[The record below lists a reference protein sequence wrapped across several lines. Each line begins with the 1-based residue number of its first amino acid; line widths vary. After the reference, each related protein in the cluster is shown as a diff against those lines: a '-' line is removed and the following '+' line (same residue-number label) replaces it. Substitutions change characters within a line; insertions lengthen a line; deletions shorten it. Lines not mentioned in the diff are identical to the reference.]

1 MLGSFAQ
8 WLDACV
14 NPRHD
19 QSKEQRLNVME
30 PNQHQRLMLNI
41 LIGSA
46 WIDQHLVPE
55 EVTYLQKVLSRFHL
69 DHDAQ
74 LNALLTTPVEPKQ
87 TERWLIAYLQ
97 DSPNSERLK
106 LLAAIGNLLISDNE
120 VSDIEHDLLDEF
132 HDLMASIPAPVEP
145 SSSSGGDWAPKI
157 LQQVG
162 QFFRR
167 VISAV

>member
-1 MLGSFAQ
+1 
-8 WLDACV
+8 
-14 NPRHD
+14 
-19 QSKEQRLNVME
+19 ME
-30 PNQHQRLMLNI
+30 IAQHQRLMLNI

-55 EVTYLQKVLSRFHL
+55 EVAYLRRVLSKVHME
-69 DHDAQ
+69 HDAQ
-74 LNALLTTPVEPKQ
+74 LEALLTTPVDPQQ
-87 TERWLIAYLQ
+87 TERWLITYLQ
-97 DSPNSERLK
+97 DSPDSERLK

-120 VSDIEHDLLDEF
+120 VSEIEHDLLDEF

-145 SSSSGGDWAPKI
+145 SSSGGDWAPKI